1 MVRSSDRHA
10 ARDEL
15 HARRTIPLPISNP
28 SAQGKEK
35 HMSTDENKAIIRRWF
50 DEVINHKRIDR
61 ADLFVASDYVDHGAL
76 PGQAPGLEGAK
87 QKWAMY
93 IAAVPDLRGTVD
105 DMVAE
110 GDKVAARWTAEGTQ
124 QGELLGIPP
133 TGKHFR
139 FSGISICRLAEGK
152 MGEQFEQWDRLD
164 LMQQLGVIPAVGQ
177 GRS

>member
-1 MVRSSDRHA
+1 
-10 ARDEL
+10 
-15 HARRTIPLPISNP
+15 
-28 SAQGKEK
+28 
-35 HMSTDENKAIIRRWF
+35 MSTDENKAIIRRWF

-110 GDKVAARWTAEGTQ
+110 GDKVAARWTPRGRSRGSFWASRRPGSTS
-124 QGELLGIPP
+124 GSAASASAAWLRGRW
-133 TGKHFR
+133 GSSSS
-139 FSGISICRLAEGK
+139 SGIG
-152 MGEQFEQWDRLD
+152 WT
-164 LMQQLGVIPAVGQ
+164 
-177 GRS
+177 